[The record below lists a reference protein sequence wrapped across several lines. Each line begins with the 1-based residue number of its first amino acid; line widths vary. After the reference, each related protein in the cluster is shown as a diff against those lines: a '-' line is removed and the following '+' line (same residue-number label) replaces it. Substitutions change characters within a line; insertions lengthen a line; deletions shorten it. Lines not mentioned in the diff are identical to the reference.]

1 MGQVPT
7 SIPSEGLTTGDLFL
21 GRPHAPDRSDRQA
34 ERPIPPRLGH
44 GLNLSTMNTLSL
56 GNWLTSLPD
65 TNSGRKDEFEE
76 GRDSKKPEPRKIS
89 EVELAELDDLD
100 TGGCIERPSSG
111 IRPRIQAGSPMSLET
126 ARHLKL
132 IMFGEPGEQN
142 HKFSP
147 GWIGQAFMFSTHRD
161 LSFGLVQHK
170 GGPCGVL
177 AAVQARLV
185 KVLLFG
191 SKIFAISKALAPLRP
206 TPAERTTALAAA
218 LGEILSLCSP
228 STSFIVALPSMTRHL
243 SSAGRFRTDGV
254 TETLVTHSLNSPTA
268 LLSFLKD
275 NIGFF
280 SGSGNSA
287 VIAFTYAAILTRGLD
302 TVKNDMDTEKS
313 TIMGAHG
320 YCSQEVVNLMLTG
333 QATSNVF
340 DNNIDL
346 SSGEDQTILKG
357 IHKTC
362 DIGLLSLFEHYQS
375 CRVGDRLKNPAYPI
389 WVVCSE
395 SHFTVLFSEEL
406 DLTSAFLELHYYDG
420 LARQDAPI
428 RLTVHPGQEGRG
440 GGPLELTIRTKWAG
454 ANIDWN
460 GSEPIL

>member
-7 SIPSEGLTTGDLFL
+7 SSIPSDGLTTGDLFL
-21 GRPHAPDRSDRQA
+21 GRPHAPERSERQ
-34 ERPIPPRLGH
+34 RPIPPSSGH

-65 TNSGRKDEFEE
+65 TSNGRKDELEE
-76 GRDSKKPEPRKIS
+76 GRDSKKLEPRKTS

-111 IRPRIQAGSPMSLET
+111 IRPRIQAGSPMSMET
-126 ARHLKL
+126 ARHMKL
-132 IMFGEPGEQN
+132 LMFGEPGEHN
-142 HKFSP
+142 HQFSP
-147 GWIGQAFMFSTHRD
+147 GWIGQAFMFNTHRD

-191 SKIFAISKALAPLRP
+191 SKLFAISKALAPLRP

-218 LGEILSLCSP
+218 LGEILSLCST
-228 STSFIVALPSMTRHL
+228 STSFIVALPSLTRHL
-243 SSAGRFRTDGV
+243 TSAGRFRTDGV
-254 TETLVTHSLNSPTA
+254 TETLVTHSLNSSTA

-287 VIAFTYAAILTRGLD
+287 VIAFTYAAILTRGLE
-302 TVKNDMDTEKS
+302 TVKSDMDTEKS

-340 DNNIDL
+340 DNDIDL

-375 CRVGDRLKNPAYPI
+375 CRVGERLKNPAYPI

-406 DLTSAFLELHYYDG
+406 DLTSAYLELHYYDG

-440 GGPLELTIRTKWAG
+440 GGPLELTIRTKWSG
-454 ANIDWN
+454 ANVDWN

>member
-1 MGQVPT
+1 MPT
-7 SIPSEGLTTGDLFL
+7 SLPNEGLTTGDLFL
-21 GRPHAPDRSDRQA
+21 GRPHAPERNDRQA
-34 ERPIPPRLGH
+34 QRPIPPRSGH
-44 GLNLSTMNTLSL
+44 GVSLTTMNTLSL

-65 TNSGRKDEFEE
+65 INNGTKDESDER
-76 GRDSKKPEPRKIS
+76 RDSKKPEPRKIS

-100 TGGCIERPSSG
+100 SGGCIDRPSSG
-111 IRPRIQAGSPMSLET
+111 IRPRIQAGSPLSLET
-126 ARHLKL
+126 ARQLKL
-132 IMFGEPGEQN
+132 LMFGEPGEHN
-142 HKFSP
+142 HQFSP
-147 GWIGQAFMFSTHRD
+147 GWLGQAFLFNTHRD

-191 SKIFAISKALAPLRP
+191 SKLFAISRALDPLRP
-206 TPAERTTALAAA
+206 TQAERTTGLAAA
-218 LGEILSLCSP
+218 LGEILSLCAPS
-228 STSFIVALPSMTRHL
+228 STSYIVALPSMARHIT
-243 SSAGRFRTDGV
+243 SAGRFRTDGV
-254 TETLVTHSLNSPTA
+254 TETLVTHSLHSSAA

-275 NIGFF
+275 NLGFF

-287 VIAFTYAAILTRGLD
+287 VIAFTYAAMLTRGLD
-302 TVKNDMDTEKS
+302 TVRSDMDTEKS

-340 DNNIDL
+340 DNDIDL

-357 IHKTC
+357 IHKPC

-375 CRVGDRLKNPAYPI
+375 CRVGDRLKSPSYPI

-406 DLTSAFLELHYYDG
+406 NLTSTYLELHYYDG

-428 RLTVHPGQEGRG
+428 RLTVHPGQDCRG
-440 GGPLELTIRTKWAG
+440 GGPLELTIRTKWPG
-454 ANIDWN
+454 ANVDWN